1 MIVQLVDSIDGFWQ
15 SYVPASRMTHITSQ
29 ESVEDPL
36 DIQNIRKVL
45 MRLED
50 TITFL
55 MIERAQF
62 ANNRAIYENS
72 NQFTELEKCSKEPS
86 FLGWMLRQT
95 EITHAK
101 VRRYEAPD
109 EYPFTPRNQ
118 LPPPILPKLDFPRAL
133 HPNSININSTIKEFY
148 INQTLP
154 VLTRRDGRADDDGHY
169 GSSATRDV
177 EILQAVSRRIHYGK
191 FVAESKF
198 RDHPESFLPHIRA
211 RNVTEL
217 EKLITKPAV
226 EAALLERLTQKA
238 LTYGQEI
245 PNVKSADGCSHQ
257 KVDAQVVVEMYRD
270 WIIPLTKK
278 VEVDYLLCRL
288 DGLSEEEA
296 AKYKG
301 Q

>member
-1 MIVQLVDSIDGFWQ
+1 MEDLLDLQSI
-15 SYVPASRMTHITSQ
+15 RRI
-29 ESVEDPL
+29 
-36 DIQNIRKVL
+36 L

-62 ANNRAIYENS
+62 AHNQVIYENS
-72 NQFTELEKCSKEPS
+72 SKFTGLDQDSNEPS

-95 EITHAK
+95 ETTHAK

-109 EYPFTPRNQ
+109 EYPFTPKEE
-118 LPPPILPKLDFPRAL
+118 LPQPILPMLDFPRVL
-133 HPNSININSTIKEFY
+133 HPNKININSKIKEFY
-148 INQTLP
+148 INNIVP
-154 VLTRRDGRADDDGHY
+154 VLTKREGRSNDDGHY

-198 RDHPESFLPHIRA
+198 RDHPQDFIPHIRS
-211 RNVTEL
+211 RNSAAL
-217 EKLITKPAV
+217 ENLITKPAV
-226 EAALLERLTQKA
+226 EVALIERLSKKA

-245 PNVKSADGCSHQ
+245 SDVNHQQNGVGVKH
-257 KVDAQVVVEMYRD
+257 KMDAKVVVEMYKN
-270 WIIPLTKK
+270 WVIPLTRQ
-278 VEVDYLLCRL
+278 VEVEYLLCRL
-288 DGLSEEEA
+288 DGLSKEELA
-296 AKYKG
+296 RLDS

>member
-1 MIVQLVDSIDGFWQ
+1 MEDDLLDLQSI
-15 SYVPASRMTHITSQ
+15 RRT
-29 ESVEDPL
+29 
-36 DIQNIRKVL
+36 L

-50 TITFL
+50 TIIFS

-62 ANNRAIYENS
+62 AHNRVIYEKS
-72 NQFTELEKCSKEPS
+72 NKFTGLDRDSKEPS

-109 EYPFTPRNQ
+109 EYPFTPRDQ
-118 LPPPILPKLDFPRAL
+118 LPSPILPPLSFPNVL
-133 HPNSININSTIKEFY
+133 HPNSININPAIQDFY
-148 INQTLP
+148 VNKTVP
-154 VLTRRDGRADDDGHY
+154 HLTRRQARADDDGHY

-198 RDHPESFLPHIRA
+198 RAHPEDFIPLIRA
-211 RNVTEL
+211 GDGPRL

-226 EAALLERLTQKA
+226 ERALIERLSKKA

-245 PNVKSADGCSHQ
+245 SDLSLDGSAALPVKH
-257 KVDAQVVVEMYRD
+257 KIDAQVVVEMYRD
-270 WIIPLTKK
+270 WVIPLTRQ
-278 VEVDYLLCRL
+278 VEVEYLLGRL
-288 DGLSEEEA
+288 DGLSEEDQQNLCQ
-296 AKYKG
+296 KN
-301 Q
+301 